1 MRISHIVVAAAVFA
15 SVVQAK
21 AADPIRIAYQTPP
34 SPSQVAIVDGAYEN
48 EGCIY
53 GPRWNLRELN
63 LRIRMQHCAS
73 NRPCQAPLPLTFALG
88 QYVGWYI

>member
-1 MRISHIVVAAAVFA
+1 MRESAL
-15 SVVQAK
+15 
-21 AADPIRIAYQTPP
+21 D
-34 SPSQVAIVDGAYEN
+34 VDGAYEN

-63 LRIRMQHCAS
+63 IRIRMQHCAS
-73 NRPCQAPLPLTFALG
+73 NRPSQAPLPLTFALG